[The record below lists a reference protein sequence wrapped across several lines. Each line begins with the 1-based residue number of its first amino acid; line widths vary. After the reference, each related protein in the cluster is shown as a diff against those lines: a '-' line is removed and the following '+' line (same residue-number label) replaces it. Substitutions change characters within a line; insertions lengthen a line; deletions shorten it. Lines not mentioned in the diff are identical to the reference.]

1 MSASC
6 RITDGSAPLEIEF
19 RAEVPEAL
27 KHAIELQISRQKT
40 LEDVVRWGLAQKPPK
55 LIADVVEMDEF
66 NQDVVIEFSPSVWLV
81 YDTT

>member
-6 RITDGSAPLEIEF
+6 RIIDESAPLEIEY
-19 RAEVPEAL
+19 RTYLPEAL
-27 KHAIELQISRQKT
+27 KVSLQMQVSKHKT

-55 LIADVVEMDEF
+55 LIADVVAMDEF

>member
-6 RITDGSAPLEIEF
+6 RIADGSAPLEIEF
-19 RAEVPEAL
+19 RTEVPEAL
-27 KHAIELQISRQKT
+27 KHAIELQISKQKT